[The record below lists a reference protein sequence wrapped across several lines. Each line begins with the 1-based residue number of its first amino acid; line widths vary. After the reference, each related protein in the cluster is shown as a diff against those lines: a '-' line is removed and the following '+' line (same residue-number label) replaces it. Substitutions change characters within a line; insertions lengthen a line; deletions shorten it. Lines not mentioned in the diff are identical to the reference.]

1 MASQCLA
8 AVGREVILA
17 WSSDSLSRVTVKG
30 LRAVLELC
38 DLAEASLPIPPG
50 AYPDSAPAL
59 DVVRAMA
66 TAGETLPSTRQR
78 TLVGLHAW
86 LTGSLRNAAHIHMP
100 PSRLSLS
107 RSRFRG
113 RQSSALGPLHRAG
126 EEGERGATGHR
137 VTVQVS

>member
-59 DVVRAMA
+59 DVVRAMEA
-66 TAGETLPSTRQR
+66 VAAEVA
-78 TLVGLHAW
+78 VGAD
-86 LTGSLRNAAHIHMP
+86 ADVAV
-100 PSRLSLS
+100 
-107 RSRFRG
+107 
-113 RQSSALGPLHRAG
+113 
-126 EEGERGATGHR
+126 GAD
-137 VTVQVS
+137 